1 MFKHVLAE
9 FLGTFVLVSAVLFT
23 GKPLFIAAGF
33 LIAIAMVGPLSGGH
47 INPAVSLVMAFKGDL
62 PWPELPQ
69 YIVAQA
75 SGALLALTLYKGI
88 KRAT

>member
-1 MFKHVLAE
+1 MFKHILAE
-9 FLGTFVLVSAVLFT
+9 FLGTFVLVAAILFT

-47 INPAVSLVMAFKGDL
+47 INPAVSLAMVLKGDL
-62 PWPELPQ
+62 PWTELPQ
-69 YIVAQA
+69 YIMAQIA
-75 SGALLALTLYKGI
+75 GALLALALYKGI

>member
-47 INPAVSLVMAFKGDL
+47 INPAVSLAMAFKGDL
-62 PWPELPQ
+62 AWSELPQ
-69 YIVAQA
+69 YIVAQV

>member
-47 INPAVSLVMAFKGDL
+47 INPAVSLAMAFKGDL
-62 PWPELPQ
+62 PWAELPQ

-88 KRAT
+88 KSAT